1 MNSDPTRYAE
11 VWLKGHHI
19 GWLSKACR
27 TTRFLPTEN
36 YRSDDR
42 RQTLSHSITEFAYES
57 WVPGSRKGFYDPVL
71 CRENDELP
79 PFFAGLLPE
88 GALRGRLAASRER
101 KLDTDDFGILVAAG
115 EDLPGA
121 VTVVPA
127 DIDKL
132 TNMFRSYGAAGSH
145 GEHQVEVPEKAALGA
160 ASLAGVQDKLAL
172 STSKEGQQYCLPSK
186 GRVSDVVAKLPSP
199 GDDTQIMNEYAC
211 MRLAAL
217 AGVDV
222 ARATPRPMD
231 QMADH
236 PDLVERYGAKTR
248 FLAVE
253 RFDRSPAGAVHM
265 EDACQLLGLMP
276 GKKYAGREK
285 FVKLFSILNRFSIRG
300 IEDVHQLFTRQVVN
314 TLIGNSDAHL
324 KNFSVL
330 YRDEIHP
337 ELSPAYDIVC
347 MSALPEFRELA
358 INVAIE
364 KRQRAETLADY
375 EAIAREAGISHEIVK
390 NAVMQTSSR
399 AQTLWPDALKNM
411 EVSRTVREK
420 ILERLKILPLAAV
433 K

>member
-1 MNSDPTRYAE
+1 
-11 VWLKGHHI
+11 
-19 GWLSKACR
+19 
-27 TTRFLPTEN
+27 
-36 YRSDDR
+36 
-42 RQTLSHSITEFAYES
+42 
-57 WVPGSRKGFYDPVL
+57 VPGYRKGSYDPVL

-88 GALRGRLAASRER
+88 GALRGRLAATRGR

-172 STSKEGQQYCLPSK
+172 STSKEGQQYRLPSK

-285 FVKLFSILNRFSIRG
+285 FVMLFSFLNRFSPRG
-300 IEDVHQLFTRQVVN
+300 VEDVRQLFVRQAVN
-314 TLIGNSDAHL
+314 TIIGNSDAHL
-324 KNFSVL
+324 KNFSLL
-330 YRDEIHP
+330 YRDGVHP
-337 ELSPAYDIVC
+337 ELSPAYDVVC
-347 MSALPEFRELA
+347 VPALPSFPDLA
-358 INVAIE
+358 INVAIDQ
-364 KRQRAETLADY
+364 KQRKETLEDY
-375 EAIAREAGISHEIVK
+375 VAIARDAGIAGWIVK
-390 NAVMQTSSR
+390 DAVEQVISSAR
-399 AQTLWPDALKNM
+399 DLWPSALADM
-411 EVSRTVREK
+411 EVQQTVK
-420 ILERLKILPLAAV
+420 NIILDRLRLLPLASGRRGA
-433 K
+433 